1 MRSVQVPLGERSY
14 TITVGNGLIAKLGD
28 HCRRLKLGE
37 RCVVITDTNVGP
49 RFANDAVKALKM
61 AGFVPSVVTVPAGE
75 TAKSF
80 KVVADCYDQLAMK
93 RLERKSFVVAL
104 GGGVVGDLAGFVAAT
119 YLRGI
124 PFVQVPTTL
133 LAQVDSSVGGKVGVN
148 LKAGKNL
155 VGAFHQPRAVL
166 CDLDTLASLPEREFR
181 AGFGEIIKYGVIR
194 DNELFKRLEKELDK
208 LLARDAAALTNVIAR
223 CCTIKAEVVAADETE
238 SGLRASLNFG
248 HTLGHAIEVVSGYG
262 EYLHGEAI
270 SIGQVAAARLSARLL
285 GFPEKDADRV
295 RDLFAKAG
303 LPVTMKIV
311 PKKREA
317 LFDAMRLDKKVAGG
331 ELKFVL
337 VKALGDVVWGQRVP
351 DADIN
356 AVLAG
361 ISV

>member
-1 MRSVQVPLGERSY
+1 M
-14 TITVGNGLIAKLGD
+14 
-28 HCRRLKLGE
+28 
-37 RCVVITDTNVGP
+37 
-49 RFANDAVKALKM
+49 
-61 AGFVPSVVTVPAGE
+61 
-75 TAKSF
+75 
-80 KVVADCYDQLAMK
+80 
-93 RLERKSFVVAL
+93 
-104 GGGVVGDLAGFVAAT
+104 
-119 YLRGI
+119 
-124 PFVQVPTTL
+124 
-133 LAQVDSSVGGKVGVN
+133 
-148 LKAGKNL
+148 
-155 VGAFHQPRAVL
+155 
-166 CDLDTLASLPEREFR
+166 
-181 AGFGEIIKYGVIR
+181 
-194 DNELFKRLEKELDK
+194 
-208 LLARDAAALTNVIAR
+208 
-223 CCTIKAEVVAADETE
+223 VAADEME

-317 LFDAMRLDKKVAGG
+317 LSDAMRLDKKVAGG

-351 DADIN
+351 DAEIN

>member
-1 MRSVQVPLGERSY
+1 M
-14 TITVGNGLIAKLGD
+14 
-28 HCRRLKLGE
+28 
-37 RCVVITDTNVGP
+37 
-49 RFANDAVKALKM
+49 
-61 AGFVPSVVTVPAGE
+61 
-75 TAKSF
+75 
-80 KVVADCYDQLAMK
+80 
-93 RLERKSFVVAL
+93 
-104 GGGVVGDLAGFVAAT
+104 
-119 YLRGI
+119 
-124 PFVQVPTTL
+124 
-133 LAQVDSSVGGKVGVN
+133 
-148 LKAGKNL
+148 
-155 VGAFHQPRAVL
+155 L

-194 DNELFKRLEKELDK
+194 DAELFKRLERELDK
-208 LLARDAAALTNVIAR
+208 LLQRDAAALTNVIAR

-248 HTLGHAIEVVSGYG
+248 HTLGHAIEVVAGYG
-262 EYLHGEAI
+262 EHLHGEAI

-303 LPVTMKIV
+303 LPVTMKVV

-361 ISV
+361 ITA